1 MTPSFRT
8 LLTFLSVFRSLR
20 SMLGSRRP
28 TRAGDSGADERLDRA
43 AAARAAGRVDEA
55 RALFEQSLRLHPADA
70 GRLATIHYEG
80 PR

>member
-43 AAARAAGRVDEA
+43 ARAAGRVDEA